1 MILLVAS
8 ISWSLARVSTQY
20 LGFRLGHLGD
30 CTRGAI
36 IGAVVTVSG
45 LGYLVFVADSRSLL
59 QIAGVSLITYTVTAG
74 SYFVFIGRANRK
86 KGLARRED

>member
-8 ISWSLARVSTQY
+8 VSWSLARVSTQY

-36 IGAVVTVSG
+36 VGASVTVIG
-45 LGYLVFVADSRSLL
+45 LGYLIFVAESRSLL
-59 QIAGVSLITYTVTAG
+59 QIAFVSLITYTATAA
-74 SYFVFIGRANRK
+74 SYFVFIMLAHRQKGRA
-86 KGLARRED
+86 LRES